1 MLVATIPYLSYR
13 IFVGVKSRRVKGS
26 IELEGTSKIPG
37 NFAGSGN
44 FSGYGDFTGFGD
56 FAGYMVGAV
65 SKGELPKAQRSF
77 E

>member
-37 NFAGSGN
+37 NFAG
-44 FSGYGDFTGFGD
+44 YGDFTGFGD

-65 SKGELPKAQRSF
+65 SKGELPKSQRSF

>member
-37 NFAGSGN
+37 NFSGS
-44 FSGYGDFTGFGD
+44 GD

>member
-1 MLVATIPYLSYR
+1 MLVATILYLSYR
-13 IFVGVKSRRVKGS
+13 IFVRVKSRRVKGS

-37 NFAGSGN
+37 NFSGSG
-44 FSGYGDFTGFGD
+44 DFAGFGD